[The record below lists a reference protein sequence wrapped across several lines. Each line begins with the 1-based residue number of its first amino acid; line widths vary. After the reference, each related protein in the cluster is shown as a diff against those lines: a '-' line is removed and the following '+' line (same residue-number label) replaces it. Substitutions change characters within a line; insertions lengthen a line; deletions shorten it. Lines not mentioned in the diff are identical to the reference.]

1 MSDDT
6 PTEKFDPRKDGAT
19 PQGEPPTSPI
29 EPNAATPDDPASPPG
44 PPSEY
49 APTRRMPAQDLP
61 PAREDPA
68 HWPPVDSTPTVRTT
82 PPPADPRS
90 STSTSASTSTS
101 TKKTDEPKKKHTLM
115 WWLIG
120 IGAALL
126 IALIVLLITLF
137 GGADEPAVA
146 PTPTE
151 SSAAPEPEPTPSDE
165 PEPEPTQTVAPPVT
179 SPTFATFTAPANA
192 ACEEG
197 EDEAPLT
204 FSWSSSD
211 ATTAYIGVG
220 TQNAALNPTFSDLP
234 PTATF
239 EELNYDCS
247 VASQVYTVTLEDS
260 EGRLASNTVTV
271 TAR

>member
-6 PTEKFDPRKDGAT
+6 PTEKFDPKKDGAT
-19 PQGEPPTSPI
+19 PPPEP
-29 EPNAATPDDPASPPG
+29 PASPD
-44 PPSEY
+44 
-49 APTRRMPAQDLP
+49 APTTPLSPNAPEQTEYPPTRKLPAYDVP
-61 PAREDPA
+61 SARGEDPA
-68 HWPPVDSTPTVRTT
+68 HWPPVDQTPAGRAPAAAQPAGRDGYPAQAPPKT
-82 PPPADPRS
+82 PDA
-90 STSTSASTSTS
+90 
-101 TKKTDEPKKKHTLM
+101 PKKKHTLM

-126 IALIVLLITLF
+126 IALIVALIVLF

-151 SSAAPEPEPTPSDE
+151 SSATPEPEPTPTE
-165 PEPEPTQTVAPPVT
+165 EPEPTPTETVAPPVT
-179 SPTFATFTAPANA
+179 GPTFATFTAPSNA
-192 ACEEG
+192 GCG
-197 EDEAPLT
+197 EDDEEMPLT

-211 ATTAYIGVG
+211 ATKAYIGVG

-239 EELNYDCS
+239 EELSYQCD
-247 VASQVYTVTLEDS
+247 VASQVYTVTLEDAA
-260 EGRLASNTVTV
+260 GRLASNTVTI

>member
-6 PTEKFDPRKDGAT
+6 PTEKFDPRKDGAN
-19 PQGEPPTSPI
+19 PPDQPPTTPI
-29 EPNAATPDDPASPPG
+29 EPNGVSPVSADD
-44 PPSEY
+44 SEY

-61 PAREDPA
+61 PARDDPA

-82 PPPADPRS
+82 PPPAAPRS
-90 STSTSASTSTS
+90 STSTTTSTS
-101 TKKTDEPKKKHTLM
+101 TKKPDESKKKHTLM

-151 SSAAPEPEPTPSDE
+151 SSAAPEPEPTPSNE

-179 SPTFATFTAPANA
+179 SPTFATFSAPANA

-247 VASQVYTVTLEDS
+247 VASEVYTVTLEDS
-260 EGRLASNTVTV
+260 QGRLASNTVTV

>member
-6 PTEKFDPRKDGAT
+6 PTEKFDPNKDGAN
-19 PQGEPPTSPI
+19 PSAEPPTTPI
-29 EPNAATPDDPASPPG
+29 EPNGEPEPP
-44 PPSEY
+44 EY
-49 APTRRMPAQDLP
+49 APTRRLPAQDLP
-61 PAREDPA
+61 SPRQDPE

-82 PPPADPRS
+82 PPPAAPRS
-90 STSTSASTSTS
+90 STSTSTSTP
-101 TKKTDEPKKKHTLM
+101 TKKPDEPKKKHTLM

-165 PEPEPTQTVAPPVT
+165 PEPAPTATVAPPVT

-239 EELNYDCS
+239 EELAYDCS